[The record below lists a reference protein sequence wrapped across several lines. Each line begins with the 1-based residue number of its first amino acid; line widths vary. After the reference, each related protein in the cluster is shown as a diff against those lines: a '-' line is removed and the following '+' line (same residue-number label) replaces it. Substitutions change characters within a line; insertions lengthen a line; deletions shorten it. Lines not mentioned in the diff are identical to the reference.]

1 MAGCEAAGSFSFP
14 DFFLRES
21 PLYLRIHILYL
32 HNMTEV
38 EAHRAV
44 RDSYLSSA
52 LQRDKDYVEHDT
64 VEEWADFIYDE
75 VHGEHLMQM

>member
-1 MAGCEAAGSFSFP
+1 MNNTEINEFKKYV
-14 DFFLRES
+14 RET
-21 PLYLRIHILYL
+21 LVKKY
-32 HNMTEV
+32 NMTEV

>member
-1 MAGCEAAGSFSFP
+1 
-14 DFFLRES
+14 
-21 PLYLRIHILYL
+21 
-32 HNMTEV
+32 MTEV

-64 VEEWADFIYDE
+64 VEEWADLSMMKFMENI
-75 VHGEHLMQM
+75 

>member
-1 MAGCEAAGSFSFP
+1 MNNAEIKEFKKYVR
-14 DFFLRES
+14 DTLVKK
-21 PLYLRIHILYL
+21 YH
-32 HNMTEV
+32 MTEV

-52 LQRDKDYVEHDT
+52 LRRDNDYVEHDA